1 LFRNRNIE
9 PVENQAEQA
18 VLQDVTETILVVD
31 DDDEIRDLTREFLEE
46 TGYQVLDAASGEQA
60 PEIFKKQPG
69 EIDLVLMDLN
79 MPGMGGE
86 SAQGRCFPYI
96 HQSRSWWPADIQPTV
111 TAVKPWNPE
120 QGTLYQSLTR

>member
-1 LFRNRNIE
+1 MFRNRNIE

-69 EIDLVLMDLN
+69 EVDLVLMDLN
-79 MPGMGGE
+79 MPGMGVL
-86 SAQGRCFPYI
+86 Q
-96 HQSRSWWPADIQPTV
+96 
-111 TAVKPWNPE
+111 
-120 QGTLYQSLTR
+120 